1 MVQTPQQ
8 RRANAKYASVNEKR
22 MGKPESTLK
31 KKDAPKSPV
40 NKIIVGV
47 LIFVVIVPLL
57 LEPLRLLPQAWEY
70 IMQILSSIG
79 LVKR

>member
-1 MVQTPQQ
+1 
-8 RRANAKYASVNEKR
+8 